1 MWMPL
6 EYHPRVQGDKIYETA
21 GHDKVI
27 ATVEH
32 PTSDTTRPKEVPET
46 WSKVDSLGRL
56 FGTHK

>member
-21 GHDKVI
+21 GHDKGI
-27 ATVEH
+27 ATAEH
-32 PTSDTTRPKEVPET
+32 PASDTTRPKEVPET
-46 WSKVDSLGRL
+46 RSKVDGLDGL